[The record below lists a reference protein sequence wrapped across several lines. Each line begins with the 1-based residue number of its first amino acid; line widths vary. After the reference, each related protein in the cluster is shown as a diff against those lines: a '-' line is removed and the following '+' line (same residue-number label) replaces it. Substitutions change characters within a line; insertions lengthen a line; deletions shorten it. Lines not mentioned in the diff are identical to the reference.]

1 MSTEE
6 FEQGVE
12 LIESSCSDMN
22 REQRM
27 NAVEKLTDEYV
38 MAHGDKPRG
47 PLLER
52 LADVILYEEL
62 SDKRPNKMQAEE
74 YPIMSEWQRSRRIE
88 GKGIRRNAQG
98 IRHIEVP
105 ISNAR
110 NIGTNGIDYTPSK
123 RSFANPF

>member
-6 FEQGVE
+6 FEERVE
-12 LIESSCSDMN
+12 ELEASCAEHPRELRMVLVDKLID
-22 REQRM
+22 
-27 NAVEKLTDEYV
+27 AYV
-38 MAHGDKPRG
+38 MASGNKPRG

-62 SDKRPNKMQAEE
+62 SDKRSNKMQIYE

-88 GKGIRRNAQG
+88 GKSTSKGKDGVIHR
-98 IRHIEVP
+98 EVSLASA
-105 ISNAR
+105 SNVA
-110 NIGTNGIDYTPSK
+110 TNGIDYTPSK